1 MGFLSDKLRHNFFGS
16 TNDSVTNLL
25 MIDKYL
31 TSFEF
36 GISVLIIIKC

>member
-1 MGFLSDKLRHNFFGS
+1 MEFLSDKLWQNFFGS
-16 TNDSVTNLL
+16 TNDSVTDLL
-25 MIDKYL
+25 MIDKFL